1 MDTELNVRENG
12 EIKLDMK
19 DKKILYELD
28 NDARQ
33 PLSKIAKKVGL
44 SKEVVNYRIK
54 AMEKQGIIEGYYT
67 ALDLSKIGYM
77 FCRILIKLHG
87 VSPKKENEII
97 NYCKSSPYIGWM
109 FTVDGSWDIALAIYV
124 KNIKDWEMV
133 CDGLMHR
140 YGKFISDKHVSIA
153 TTVYH
158 FRHNYLFDTH
168 DYSQYILGDTEKVE
182 LAATDLKILE
192 MLAKNARMPTTYI
205 AKHLNLSSNAVKYR
219 IRNMI
224 KNKVIIAFRPKIN
237 VNKVGYEYYKVFL
250 MLKDIDKERVN
261 KLIGYLRMH
270 PNVIY
275 ITKAIGIS
283 DLEFEIILKNRSE
296 LHKMLKEIKL
306 RFSDII
312 KDYDTMLFTE
322 ELLVN
327 YFPKGCLL

>member
-1 MDTELNVRENG
+1 MEIELNVKDNSI
-12 EIKLDMK
+12 IKLDMK
-19 DKKILYELD
+19 DTKILYELD
-28 NDARQ
+28 ANARQ
-33 PLSKIAKKVGL
+33 PLTKIAKKVGL

-54 AMEKQGIIEGYYT
+54 AMEREGIIKGYYA

-77 FCRILIKLHG
+77 FCRLMIKLHG
-87 VSPKKENEII
+87 VNPKKEAEII
-97 NYCKSSPYIGWM
+97 NYCKSLPHIGWM
-109 FTVDGSWDIALAIYV
+109 FIVDGPWDIALAVHV

-133 CDGLMHR
+133 CDELMHR
-140 YGKFISDKHVSIA
+140 YGKFISDKYVSIA

-158 FRHNYLFDTH
+158 FRHNYLFGTN
-168 DYSQYILGDTEKVE
+168 DYSQYILGGTEKVE
-182 LAATDLKILE
+182 LSATDLKILE
-192 MLAKNARMPTTYI
+192 MLARNARMPTTDI

-224 KNKVIIAFRPKIN
+224 KNRVIIAFRTKIN
-237 VNKVGYEYYKVFL
+237 VNKLGYEYYKVFL
-250 MLKDIDKERVN
+250 MLKGIGKERVN

-283 DLEFEIILKNRSE
+283 DLEFEIILRNRSE
-296 LHKMLKEIKL
+296 LHRILKEMKL

-312 KDYDTMLFTE
+312 KDYDAMLFTE